1 MSEETVTAETTP
13 EDGEKR
19 ADLAAPAEA
28 KASVGEPAAAAELGA
43 EPAPEP
49 VAEPAPEPAA
59 VPPVPKQ
66 RQWVTLRGSSM
77 DLRVGESLLDG
88 CAHDLTSA
96 IGRPRA
102 CVLAAPADAPADVV
116 EAMRRGL
123 TDQGFAVHGVQVPSG
138 DAAHDAARVLDVY
151 AELARAGITADD
163 LVVAVGD
170 EAALSLVC
178 AACQRWCGTTMY
190 AEVPC
195 DLAGAVV
202 SGPTP
207 RPLDAGGLERCVGL
221 DGSARFELCD
231 LDVLLANSSEENV
244 LLARALMAQSAMVD
258 SDKAFG
264 KLWDASEDIVSGDRA
279 ALANALVEAIRSR
292 GKVSSSSSV
301 AIRQSMA
308 YGETIRSALRAVVPA
323 EVPESSLLAESM
335 RFAARLSVASESFS
349 IDDMFTQ
356 DELLERLGLGTV
368 ACPVDADALL
378 EAIRRERFSR
388 TNRFML
394 ALPRAIGRVR
404 LTAVD
409 AEALEEHVRAWCAS
423 R

>member
-1 MSEETVTAETTP
+1 MSEETETIA
-13 EDGEKR
+13 
-19 ADLAAPAEA
+19 ADHE
-28 KASVGEPAAAAELGA
+28 AAAS
-43 EPAPEP
+43 EPETP
-49 VAEPAPEPAA
+49 A

-77 DLRVGESLLDG
+77 DLRVGESILDG
-88 CAHDLTSA
+88 CAHDLASA

-116 EAMRRGL
+116 ETMRRGL
-123 TDQGFAVHGVQVPSG
+123 TDQGFAVHRAEVPSG
-138 DAAHDAARVLDVY
+138 AAARDAARLLDVY
-151 AELARAGITADD
+151 AELARAGVTADD

-170 EAALSLVC
+170 EAALALVC
-178 AACQRWCGTTMY
+178 AACQRWCGSTMY

-207 RPLDAGGLERCVGL
+207 RPLDAAGLERCVGL
-221 DGSARFELCD
+221 DGTARFELCD
-231 LDVLLANSSEENV
+231 LDVLLPNSSEENV
-244 LLARALMAQSAMVD
+244 LLARALMAQSAMCD

-264 KLWDASEDIVSGDRA
+264 KLWDASEDIVAGDRA
-279 ALANALVEAIRSR
+279 AIADALVEVVRSR

-301 AIRQSMA
+301 AIRQSMG
-308 YGETIRSALRAVVPA
+308 YGETIRRALRAVVPA
-323 EVPESSLLAESM
+323 EVPESSLLVESL
-335 RFAARLSVASESFS
+335 RFAARLAVASENLS

-378 EAIRRERFSR
+378 AAIKRERFSR

-404 LTAVD
+404 LTAVET
-409 AEALEEHVRAWCAS
+409 EALDEHVRAWCAS